1 MNITNS
7 NPMPFTLIKAGAG
20 ASSHRNYRAPPGNG
34 GALLTTILKRKG
46 ERKKN
51 NNNTILQKTLKR
63 GNRVGNRRGKTLYH
77 WFTITGLANI
87 SHSEEGAGP
96 FPVLPL
102 ARLDTGGPRQEP
114 STRCLQRTA

>member
-7 NPMPFTLIKAGAG
+7 NRMPFILIKAGAG

-34 GALLTTILKRKG
+34 GAPLTTILKCKG

-51 NNNTILQKTLKR
+51 NNNHKILHKTLKR

-77 WFTITGLANI
+77 WSTITGLANI

-96 FPVLPL
+96 FPVIPL
-102 ARLDTGGPRQEP
+102 ARLDTGG
-114 STRCLQRTA
+114 